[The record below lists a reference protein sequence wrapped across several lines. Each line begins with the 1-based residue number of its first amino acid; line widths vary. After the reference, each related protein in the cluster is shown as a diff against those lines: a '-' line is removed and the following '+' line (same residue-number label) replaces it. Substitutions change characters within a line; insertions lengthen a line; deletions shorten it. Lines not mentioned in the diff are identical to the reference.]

1 MSAFIFLGAFLLLL
15 AYIEFSTPR
24 DYMSFRESLD
34 LADLPIVTFKQ
45 GDVKLNLILDTGANY
60 SIIDKEVEKSIT
72 TETTEEYS
80 KVIGIEG
87 TLTFTEFKTIRFT
100 YKDKEYEDKFQIMDL
115 SATIRMYK
123 NKKGVTIHG
132 LLGNGF
138 MQKYKYVL
146 DFKKM
151 VAYSKV

>member
-72 TETTEEYS
+72 TEATGDFS
-80 KVIGIEG
+80 KV
-87 TLTFTEFKTIRFT
+87 
-100 YKDKEYEDKFQIMDL
+100 
-115 SATIRMYK
+115 
-123 NKKGVTIHG
+123 V
-132 LLGNGF
+132 
-138 MQKYKYVL
+138 
-146 DFKKM
+146 
-151 VAYSKV
+151 